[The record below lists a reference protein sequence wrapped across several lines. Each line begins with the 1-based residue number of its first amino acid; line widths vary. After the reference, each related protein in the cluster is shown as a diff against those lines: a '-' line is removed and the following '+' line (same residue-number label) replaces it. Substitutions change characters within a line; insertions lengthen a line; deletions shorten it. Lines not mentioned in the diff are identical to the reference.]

1 MAATKTGFF
10 LGAVAGAGVAAAVMI
25 GVGLRLP
32 SALADPAPVRAAQ
45 VSGPAIFGPPP
56 GAPLSFADIFD
67 RVSPAV
73 VSINVTAMVDRRA
86 LGLPGFDDGQPKR
99 GGPGAKGRGDDQD
112 DQDDQ
117 DDPDDQGGAGGG
129 SDPNS
134 TQAMASG
141 SGFFISSDGYIVTNN
156 HVVENAKDIKVV
168 LPGKDQRELPARVIG
183 RDEGTD
189 LAVIKVEGK
198 DFPYVSF
205 ENSARPR
212 VGDWVIAVGNPFGLG
227 GTATAGIISAYGRDI
242 GEKFVDYIQIDAPI
256 NRGNSGGPTFDI
268 YGRVIG
274 INTAIFSPSGGS
286 VGIGFAIPA
295 DIADNITKQ
304 LIAGGKIT
312 RGYLGATIQDI
323 SPEIAES
330 LGKPDMKGALVDELV
345 PGGPAAKA
353 GVQAGDV
360 VLSVNGVAVHSA
372 TELTRQVASS
382 HTGDVM
388 RLAILRGGESLTLDV
403 RSGLRPSEEELAK
416 TQGAMEQ
423 GGEGSPD
430 GGAAH
435 TGALGLVLAPLDGN
449 ARRKLGLPADLKGA
463 LVTDIDANSDASAK
477 GLKAGDVVIRVN
489 DKAVSNGADV
499 AEEVA
504 AAQKAGRANVLLFV
518 YHDHHQAAVA
528 VKIVPD
534 SDNGDAPA
542 KGKGKPK

>member
-1 MAATKTGFF
+1 MAATKAGFF
-10 LGAVAGAGVAAAVMI
+10 LGAVAGAGVAGAVMI
-25 GVGLRLP
+25 GVGLRP
-32 SALADPAPVRAAQ
+32 VAALADPAPTAAVQ
-45 VSGPAIFGPPP
+45 APGAAMFAPPP

-73 VSINVTAMVDRRA
+73 VSINVTAVVDRRA
-86 LGLPGFDDGQPKR
+86 LGLPDFDDPQPKR
-99 GGPGAKGRGDDQD
+99 GPGAKGRGDENG
-112 DQDDQ
+112 Q
-117 DDPDDQGGAGGG
+117 DDPEDQDGGG
-129 SDPNS
+129 DPNGA
-134 TQAMASG
+134 QAMASG

-295 DIADNITKQ
+295 DLAYTITKQ
-304 LIAGGKIT
+304 LMAGSKIT

-360 VLSVNGVAVHSA
+360 VLSINGVSVHSA

-382 HTGDVM
+382 HTGDTM
-388 RLAILRGGESLTLDV
+388 RLAILRGGESLTVDV

-423 GGEGSPD
+423 GGDGQDEGGS
-430 GGAAH
+430 AH
-435 TGALGLVLAPLDGN
+435 PAALGLVLTPLDAN
-449 ARRKLGLPADLKGA
+449 ARRKLGLPDDLKGA
-463 LVTDIDANSDASAK
+463 LVTDIDANSDAAAK
-477 GLKAGDVVIRVN
+477 GLKPGDVVIRVN
-489 DKAVSNGADV
+489 ERAVFNGAEV
-499 AEEVA
+499 ANEVA
-504 AAQKAGRANVLLFV
+504 AARKAGRANVLLFV

-534 SDNGDAPA
+534 SDDGDAPA
-542 KGKGKPK
+542 KGKGQPK